1 MKRLVLPLFIVAAAL
16 GYVSNAVAAVHA
28 SAGESIS
35 CTESPRT
42 GDPS

>member
-16 GYVSNAVAAVHA
+16 GYIGNATAASQA
-28 SAGESIS
+28 DADGTAS